1 MSEQNKK
8 TVLAYVDAFNRGD
21 LEGVCR
27 QFTPDALAWGVLG
40 GGEIAKVRDLWRD
53 LIECLEVKL
62 HVESIVA
69 EDELVAVRFIERGH
83 SVRDFRGM
91 QATGRRYEAIAME
104 WFEMRDGLIHR
115 RWGARD
121 SGTIYGQLGFPPP
134 GAESPSGLEALA
146 VRFEVEHPDLADAL
160 RRLVDALGKAGI

>member
-1 MSEQNKK
+1 MSEQNKQ

-40 GGEIAKVRDLWRD
+40 WGEIEKVREVWRD
-53 LIECLEVKL
+53 LIESLEIRL
-62 HVESIVA
+62 QVESIVA
-69 EDELVAVRFIERGH
+69 EGNVVAVRFTERGR
-83 SVRDFRGM
+83 SVREFRGM
-91 QATGRRYEAIAME
+91 RATGRSYEAIAME
-104 WFEMRDGLIHR
+104 WFEMQDGRIHR

-134 GAESPSGLEALA
+134 GTESRSGLEALA
-146 VRFEVEHPDLADAL
+146 VRFEVDHPDLADAL
-160 RRLVDALGKAGI
+160 RRFVDALGKAGI